1 MQTLA
6 AFYNA
11 SFTLVPSQA
20 SYILSKTWLDDSI
33 TAGLPQARQKLYQKF
48 REKNH

>member
-20 SYILSKTWLDDSI
+20 SYILSKIWLDNDSI
-33 TAGLPQARQKLYQKF
+33 TAGLPQAR
-48 REKNH
+48 